1 MGTGMV
7 KLDNQ
12 IKPNKMTATL
22 TFDLKEDQHAFDC
35 VVNATKM
42 HDVLVEIRHRL
53 KVMPEI
59 TSYSKDEIKMA
70 VFIYE
75 LLLNEIEDAGINHL
89 L

>member
-1 MGTGMV
+1 M
-7 KLDNQ
+7 K
-12 IKPNKMTATL
+12 ATL

>member
-1 MGTGMV
+1 
-7 KLDNQ
+7 
-12 IKPNKMTATL
+12 
-22 TFDLKEDQHAFDC
+22 
-35 VVNATKM
+35 
-42 HDVLVEIRHRL
+42 
-53 KVMPEI
+53 MPEI